1 MNKGL
6 RALKKASPEAYAKI
20 MGNKAMYGMKIMSEG
35 GVAQKSLYQT
45 VKNENEMSRKK
56 ADLEAR
62 IEAARGTDAAKGL
75 VEEYRALT
83 DTAALG
89 AKLMSTD
96 KKGFSK
102 MAAKGMKILKEYFS
116 GGVVPHAVYNPI
128 GMQAQQRAGMQNF
141 VTAAANAEIDKDRKE
156 EKVKTPKPE
165 DMKEM
170 NSITIAEVPG
180 AMDNDGLRAMGA
192 APGLLTGGPSAGPA
206 TMTIPRSGTGGSG
219 MGQLGM
225 GDGVKVMKDGGL
237 YADNGKKNG
246 EDEEENVSSSEAL
259 RRMAEANPGRLVFGS
274 TADTARPK
282 ENLLGQPM
290 GFTTAVES
298 TAVPIQGIVIPP
310 GMQEEVPSD
319 TITPRPPA
327 RMNPMRTL
335 KVGLPQQRVPRELMG
350 GIREIQ
356 TPEGP
361 KYTFDF
367 RGTSTYGGTPD
378 SGHVA
383 GSGSGGSSYDPSRA
397 GQIGGL
403 QAFGYEDGKRLGE
416 GEMMGGRT
424 GSSYFYL
431 PGATGVPLYQD
442 SPVNLMG
449 SSSPILADI
458 ENMQSMDTGKYRNIT
473 DIYDLY
479 GEDAYMSALGELQ
492 KQGIDID
499 KFDLPIE
506 FDRPSMFDPNSP
518 GLLAGLGKTSSDVVR
533 SRASRSVDGRV
544 VSGTGELGA
553 PAFMGGTGKRATEGS
568 GGREQRELIKYFQR
582 KAEQAAE
589 EFGPNSKE
597 AKQFEDLIAQN
608 LGAGG
613 RLYMQGGKMYGT
625 GGMRPIKNYGH
636 GGRNC

>member
-6 RALKKASPEAYAKI
+6 RALKKASPEAYASI
-20 MGNKAMYGMKIMSEG
+20 MGMNKKELGKMA
-35 GVAQKSLYQT
+35 
-45 VKNENEMSRKK
+45 N
-56 ADLEAR
+56 
-62 IEAARGTDAAKGL
+62 KGL
-75 VEEYRALT
+75 
-83 DTAALG
+83 
-89 AKLMSTD
+89 
-96 KKGFSK
+96 
-102 MAAKGMKILKEYFS
+102 KILKSNPLLMQYFS
-116 GGVVPHAVYNPI
+116 GGVVPHAVFTPI
-128 GMQAQQRAGMQNF
+128 GMQAQHRQGMQNF
-141 VTAAANAEIDKDRKE
+141 VNAASNLQIPTGKE
-156 EKVKTPKPE
+156 ETTKTPKPE
-165 DMKEM
+165 EAPQEMESKEPPTEIVAENVPTKGLKTSAAPAPAANIPM
-170 NSITIAEVPG
+170 N
-180 AMDNDGLRAMGA
+180 MAMG
-192 APGLLTGGPSAGPA
+192 
-206 TMTIPRSGTGGSG
+206 G
-219 MGQLGM
+219 M
-225 GDGVKVMKDGGL
+225 KVMKYGGL
-237 YADNGKKNG
+237 YAENGKKNG
-246 EDEEENVSSSEAL
+246 EDEKEKSAQEMLAQIA
-259 RRMAEANPGRLVFGS
+259 RANPGIEVRGS
-274 TADTARPK
+274 SADTARS
-282 ENLLGQPM
+282 LFDGM
-290 GFTTAVES
+290 GSTTAVSS
-298 TAVPIQGIVIPP
+298 TAAPIAAFVDPRGDVAP
-310 GMQEEVPSD
+310 QE
-319 TITPRPPA
+319 TPVAVRPEGLS
-327 RMNPMRTL
+327 PMRTL
-335 KVGLPQQRVPRELMG
+335 RPGVDQSRVPRELMG

-367 RGTSTYGGTPD
+367 RGTSSYGGTPD

-383 GSGSGGSSYDPSRA
+383 GSGSGGSSYDPSRG

-403 QAFGYEDGKRLGE
+403 EAFGYEDGKRLGE

-424 GSSYFYL
+424 GSSLFYL

-499 KFDLPIE
+499 KFDLPID

-608 LGAGG
+608 LGTGG
-613 RLYMQGGKMYGT
+613 RLYMQGGKMYGM
-625 GGMRPIKNYGH
+625 GGGVRPIKNYGR
-636 GGRNC
+636 GGKY